1 MGYPTTPD
9 FHFARTRDDR
19 TPWIALCGPLEIEV
33 THVDSNELLMAMERA
48 LEARRALKDWF
59 KSAASKAQWSARGK
73 SHEAALLEKVSET
86 RNEFELI
93 LGKYVDERIQAAI
106 YNGEK

>member
-1 MGYPTTPD
+1 MCYGLSDYSD
-9 FHFARTRDDR
+9 FHFARMRDDR
-19 TPWIALCGPLEIEV
+19 IPRIALCGPLEKKRPTWIV
-33 THVDSNELLMAMERA
+33 MNYLWPWI
-48 LEARRALKDWF
+48 EARRALKDWF
-59 KSAASKAQWSARGK
+59 KSAASKAQWSVRGK
-73 SHEAALLEKVSET
+73 SHEAALLEKVAET